1 MPRKKREIA
10 TTVRLTLTDEEM
22 RKLDEACKYDERCR
36 ADFVRIYAIRAAE
49 TLLAQI
55 KTREMVDIMQ
65 GNAHQMQAFGDN
77 FITTM
82 ERQISKKK

>member
-55 KTREMVDIMQ
+55 KMREMVDIMQ
-65 GNAHQMQAFGDN
+65 GNAHQMQAFGNDFMSN
-77 FITTM
+77 MEQIT
-82 ERQISKKK
+82 KKE